1 MYLPANPDLPFLYGR
16 VKGTVRESL
25 RRESSKL
32 ACDFS
37 ELELDFQKRVLYW
50 TGLNIMIDLSRG
62 AAPVDAR
69 KPNPGA
75 R

>member
-16 VKGTVRESL
+16 VKGTVRE

-32 ACDFS
+32 ACDFF

-50 TGLNIMIDLSRG
+50 TGLNIEG
-62 AAPVDAR
+62 AASVDAR
-69 KPNPGA
+69 KPNPRA

>member
-1 MYLPANPDLPFLYGR
+1 MYGR
-16 VKGTVRESL
+16 VKGTVRE

-50 TGLNIMIDLSRG
+50 TGLNVEG